1 MFLNICFFNFVS
13 EYKSTAHLQNVSA
26 HTKLGYFCHLL
37 GLLLVTNLYVSDSGL
52 ITGQMQ
58 S

>member
-1 MFLNICFFNFVS
+1 MFLNICFFNS
-13 EYKSTAHLQNVSA
+13 LSKYKSTTHLQNVSA
-26 HTKLGYFCHLL
+26 HTKLGYFCNLL

-52 ITGQMQ
+52 ITTQMQ